1 MTKNLTPEQIRAL
14 ATLSIFVDKRNRYV
28 YVDRF
33 TKQGYQI
40 GQKDLSFLRNFSLR
54 FLIALFVY
62 IVGFSILS
70 VDWWIAALTAIG
82 GLVAS
87 EVLYRLYFL
96 KKLPEVTVK
105 ADDAKSVSWLNVQ
118 ISEDKSKL
126 RNKLMTFGLLTIISF
141 VFIIFAGYQ
150 GEYLF
155 TMAAFQTYLF
165 FYTGIIAY
173 GLFKKN

>member
-14 ATLSIFVDKRNRYV
+14 ATLSIFVDRRNRYV

-40 GQKDLSFLRNFSLR
+40 GQKDLNFLRNFSLR

-62 IVGFSILS
+62 IVGFSLLNI
-70 VDWWIAALTAIG
+70 DWWVAALTAIG

-87 EVLYRLYFL
+87 EMLYRLFFL

-105 ADDAKSVSWLNVQ
+105 AEDSKSVSWLNVQ
-118 ISEDKSKL
+118 INEDKSKL
-126 RNKLMTFGLLTIISF
+126 RKKLISFGLLTVISL
-141 VFIIFAGYQ
+141 VFIIIAGYE

-155 TMAAFQTYLF
+155 TMAAFQAYLF
-165 FYTGIIAY
+165 FYTGVLIY
-173 GLFKKN
+173 GLYKKK